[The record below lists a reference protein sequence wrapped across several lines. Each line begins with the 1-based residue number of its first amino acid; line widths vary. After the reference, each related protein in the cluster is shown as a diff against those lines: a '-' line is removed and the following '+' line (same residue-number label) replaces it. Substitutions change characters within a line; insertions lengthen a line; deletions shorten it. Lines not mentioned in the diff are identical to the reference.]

1 MRIVTIMSKS
11 TSPAEHAGQTNN
23 TTETADLAFLLR
35 TMHAN
40 LSLFDRLQPDQLMA
54 AVKDANRQI
63 ARLQALQLHC
73 IAGMR
78 RRRSDPHELA
88 CELAIALHITDTR
101 AGTMIAAAE
110 ALSQR
115 LPRTFRLMDQGK
127 FDLYRAMKVTDG
139 TSQLSDRHARMV
151 DCLLEHRLE
160 DKNPTQVR
168 KATAYAATK
177 IDPDG
182 AMNRLAQRKAER
194 RVVLQHQS
202 EGISRLCVD
211 NASADKAA
219 AAYLRVDK
227 IARSLKTGDEK
238 RTLDQLRADVAIDL
252 LLSGKGGVPEQT
264 EVYLYVDLKTYLGL
278 NDNPAELAGHGH
290 IPAELAR
297 HIATGPDTIV
307 RRVITDPL
315 TGQVIEVGKF
325 RYRPSIDVEE
335 FVRVRDRECR
345 QPGCP
350 RPAQNCLTEPTGPDS
365 ADADSTLSY
374 CLRHRRLKNRADWSY
389 EVMQD
394 GKLIVTTPTGEKAE
408 SAPPPLHD
416 PQPTP
421 DQPEEERLGA

>member
-1 MRIVTIMSKS
+1 MSKS
-11 TSPAEHAGQTNN
+11 PAPADHADQTNT

-40 LSLFDRLQPDQLMA
+40 LDLFDRLQADQLMA

-73 IAGMR
+73 MAGMR
-78 RRRSDPHELA
+78 RRRSDPQELA
-88 CELAIALHITDTR
+88 CEFALALHITDTR
-101 AGTMIAAAE
+101 AGAMIAAAE

-115 LPRTFRLMDQGK
+115 LPRTFRLMDQGQ
-127 FDLYRAMKVTDG
+127 FDIYRAMKVTEG
-139 TSQLSDRHARMV
+139 TSQLSNHHARMV
-151 DCLLEHRLE
+151 DYLLEHRLA

-177 IDPDG
+177 IDPAG
-182 AMNRLAQRKAER
+182 AMNRLAQRRAER
-194 RVVLQHQS
+194 RVILHHQS
-202 EGISRLCVD
+202 EGISRFSVD
-211 NASADKAA
+211 NASTDKAT

-227 IARSLKTGDEK
+227 IARSLKTGEEK

-264 EVYLYVDLKTYLGL
+264 EVYLYADLQTYLGL

-325 RYRPSIDVEE
+325 RYRPSIDVDE
-335 FVRVRDRECR
+335 FVRIRDRECR

-350 RPAQNCLTEPTGPDS
+350 RPAQNCVTEPTGPAS
-365 ADADSTLSY
+365 ADPDSTLSY
-374 CLRHRRLKNRADWSY
+374 CLRHRRLKNRADWTY

-408 SAPPPLHD
+408 SSPPPLHD
-416 PQPTP
+416 PLPEPEQPG
-421 DQPEEERLGA
+421 EERLGA

>member
-1 MRIVTIMSKS
+1 
-11 TSPAEHAGQTNN
+11 
-23 TTETADLAFLLR
+23 
-35 TMHAN
+35 
-40 LSLFDRLQPDQLMA
+40 
-54 AVKDANRQI
+54 
-63 ARLQALQLHC
+63 
-73 IAGMR
+73 
-78 RRRSDPHELA
+78 
-88 CELAIALHITDTR
+88 
-101 AGTMIAAAE
+101 
-110 ALSQR
+110 
-115 LPRTFRLMDQGK
+115 
-127 FDLYRAMKVTDG
+127 
-139 TSQLSDRHARMV
+139 
-151 DCLLEHRLE
+151 
-160 DKNPTQVR
+160 
-168 KATAYAATK
+168 
-177 IDPDG
+177 
-182 AMNRLAQRKAER
+182 
-194 RVVLQHQS
+194 
-202 EGISRLCVD
+202 
-211 NASADKAA
+211 ASADKAA

-389 EVMQD
+389 EIMQD

>member
-1 MRIVTIMSKS
+1 MRIVTTMSKS
-11 TSPAEHAGQTNN
+11 TTPADHADQTNN

-73 IAGMR
+73 MAGMR

-88 CELAIALHITDTR
+88 CEFAIALHITDTR
-101 AGTMIAAAE
+101 AGAMIAAAE
-110 ALSQR
+110 ALAQR

-151 DCLLEHRLE
+151 DYLLEHRLE

-194 RVVLQHQS
+194 RVILQHQS
-202 EGISRLCVD
+202 EGISRFSVD
-211 NASADKAA
+211 NASTDKAA

-325 RYRPSIDVEE
+325 RYRPNIDVEE
-335 FVRVRDRECR
+335 FVRIRDRECR

-365 ADADSTLSY
+365 ADTDSTLSY

-389 EVMQD
+389 QVLQD
-394 GKLIVTTPTGEKAE
+394 GKLIVTTPTGETAE

-421 DQPEEERLGA
+421 EQSEEERLGA